1 MEYIYEFSLHENQH
15 ANKADLHTH
24 DFVIWPHFE
33 AESQRNPQEMAPWN
47 CGTDNREFKVA

>member
-24 DFVIWPHFE
+24 GFVIWPHFE